1 MLTIQENNMWHDL
14 TQWEEKNNAVVFMV
28 ITTEEVRDALQYY
41 NAFCKDSGDGD
52 YGYICDID
60 DVSERVVLGAI
71 KYAYNTLNFD
81 YGLTYEHITEVCY
94 EYIVDVL
101 QTTGLER
108 GQIYNSETKQFES
121 VKNFLA
127 RIGDKNAS

>member
-14 TQWEEKNNAVVFMV
+14 TQWEDKNNAVVFMV
-28 ITTEEVRDALQYY
+28 ITTEELRDSLQYY
-41 NAFCKDSGDGD
+41 NAFCKDSGTGE

-60 DVSERVVLGAI
+60 DVSETIVLGAI
-71 KYAYNTLNFD
+71 KYAYNTLNPE

-101 QTTGLER
+101 QTRGLAR
-108 GQIYNSETKQFES
+108 GQIYDSETKQFES
-121 VKNFLA
+121 VKDFLA

>member
-1 MLTIQENNMWHDL
+1 MWQEL

-41 NAFCKDSGDGD
+41 NAFTKDYDEF
-52 YGYICDID
+52 ICDID

-81 YGLTYEHITEVCY
+81 YGVTYENIMEICY
-94 EYIVDVL
+94 EYIVEVI
-101 QTTGLER
+101 QTTGLDR
-108 GQIYNSETKQFES
+108 ANIYNSETKQFEN
-121 VKNFLA
+121 VKSFLA
-127 RIGDKNAS
+127 RIGERNAS